1 MADKTYQSG
10 KEKVKQYV
18 SALESKA
25 FFVAA
30 LHANVSQNTQSSLQ
44 ASLTDA
50 RRFSDMLP
58 YKKHHVCTLKTAYIK
73 HLKYV
78 KRRDRDETRRCES
91 NEVEKQQTNKPSDI
105 NAIISERPSK
115 KERRADA
122 LALRADE
129 RRDKLR

>member
-1 MADKTYQSG
+1 MFKWLIKHQSG
-10 KEKVKQYV
+10 KE
-18 SALESKA
+18 
-25 FFVAA
+25 
-30 LHANVSQNTQSSLQ
+30 
-44 ASLTDA
+44 
-50 RRFSDMLP
+50 
-58 YKKHHVCTLKTAYIK
+58 CTLKTAYIK

-91 NEVEKQQTNKPSDI
+91 NREVEKQQTNKPSDI
-105 NAIISERPSK
+105 NAIVSERPSK

>member
-1 MADKTYQSG
+1 MQAGGREFESLYLHWSS
-10 KEKVKQYV
+10 KEK
-18 SALESKA
+18 
-25 FFVAA
+25 
-30 LHANVSQNTQSSLQ
+30 T
-44 ASLTDA
+44 
-50 RRFSDMLP
+50 
-58 YKKHHVCTLKTAYIK
+58 KHCTLKTAYIK